1 MAKVQIVMAMTIDGY
16 FPEEG
21 SLLRWLRND
30 RNGFIFWQ
38 DRCSLSIGSDYPM
51 IDFICLKDT
60 SPSGSVFQTIVSDR
74 TDIETVRK
82 LCAFHLPDEMVVYV
96 LPVVSGKGTRIADFL
111 AAESGN
117 SFLQGVSATGYVAWF
132 IAGYRNSLSQMR
144 QSCDRSLM
152 EYYGIL

>member
-30 RNGFIFWQ
+30 SDGFIFWQ

-111 AAESGN
+111 AAGVWKLLSSR
-117 SFLQGVSATGYVAWF
+117 SFSNGICRMVYCR
-132 IAGYRNSLSQMR
+132 ISQ
-144 QSCDRSLM
+144 
-152 EYYGIL
+152 